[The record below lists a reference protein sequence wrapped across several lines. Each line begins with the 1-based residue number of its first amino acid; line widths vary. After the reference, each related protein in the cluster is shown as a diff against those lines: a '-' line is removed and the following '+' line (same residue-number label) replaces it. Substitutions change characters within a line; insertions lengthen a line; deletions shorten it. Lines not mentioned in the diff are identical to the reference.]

1 MNSTPIT
8 TSVFDLFKIG
18 PGPSSSHTIGPMKAA
33 FDFLE
38 RLQNLPD
45 DQLEKP
51 RSVDIYLYGSLSAT
65 GKGHGTDRAIVA
77 GLLGWQPETVDP
89 DELLNLLKDPAVR
102 YPVRIGGTEVFIGP
116 ENIHFERKRYNSP
129 YANTM
134 VLRCTSGRLQ
144 PSGDTAGNIEE
155 AAHGL
160 KPTGGPSGNTLLE
173 EEYYSIGGGFVLRKG
188 EPEAKPAPVDL
199 PFPYSTMKELRQH
212 LTRHP
217 LTLEELL
224 LRNEEALTGR
234 SRRDIYRRLDGIVD
248 AMHRAV
254 KRGLKQR
261 GVLPG
266 SIKLQRKAPIL
277 YKQACGLAQ
286 SSDSFLIFLNA
297 YCLAASEEN
306 AAGGIVVTAPT
317 SGASGVIPGLT
328 YLARHHFHY
337 DRETLRRGMLAAA
350 AIGFLVKHNA
360 SISGAEMGCMGEI
373 GTASAMGAAFL
384 TYCAGKPIES
394 VEAAAE
400 ICIEHHLGMTCD
412 PIGGYVQI
420 PCIERNAMGAVKAY
434 NAFLLATSGAPAL
447 QKITLDS
454 VIKVMKATG
463 RDMSTKYKETS
474 EAGLALSATEC

>member
-1 MNSTPIT
+1 MTTTPIT
-8 TSVFDLFKIG
+8 TSVFDLFKVG

-33 FDFLE
+33 FDF
-38 RLQNLPD
+38 RQRIGVLPAEQQQRAD
-45 DQLEKP
+45 AIH
-51 RSVDIYLYGSLSAT
+51 IYLYGSLSAT

-77 GLLGWQPETVDP
+77 GLLGWQPETTDP
-89 DELLNLLKDPAVR
+89 DALLTLLKDLAAHYDVAVGER
-102 YPVRIGGTEVFIGP
+102 TLGVGP
-116 ENIHFERKRYNSP
+116 QHIHFEKKRYESA

-134 VLRCTSGRLQ
+134 VLRL
-144 PSGDTAGNIEE
+144 TAGEDV
-155 AAHGL
+155 
-160 KPTGGPSGNTLLE
+160 LLE
-173 EEYYSIGGGFVLRKG
+173 EEYYSIGGGFILRKG
-188 EPEAKPAPVDL
+188 EPEAGPAAIP
-199 PFPYSTMKELRQH
+199 PPYPYGTMNELKAL
-212 LTRHP
+212 LTAHK
-217 LTLEELL
+217 LTLDELM
-224 LRNEEALTGR
+224 LRNEIALTGR
-234 SRRDIYRRLDGIVD
+234 SRSEVNQRIDQILEF
-248 AMHRAV
+248 MHRAV
-254 KRGLKQR
+254 RRGLRQK
-261 GVLPG
+261 GELPG
-266 SIKLQRKAPIL
+266 SIRLRRKAPVL
-277 YKQACGLAQ
+277 YQQAKGLAH

-337 DRETLRRGMLAAA
+337 DRATLRAGMLAAA
-350 AIGFLVKHNA
+350 AVGFLVKHNA

-384 TYCAGKPIES
+384 AQCAGKPIEAI
-394 VEAAAE
+394 EAAAE
-400 ICIEHHLGMTCD
+400 IGIEHHLGMTCD

-434 NAFLLATSGAPAL
+434 NAFLLATSGAASM
-447 QKITLDS
+447 QKISLDS